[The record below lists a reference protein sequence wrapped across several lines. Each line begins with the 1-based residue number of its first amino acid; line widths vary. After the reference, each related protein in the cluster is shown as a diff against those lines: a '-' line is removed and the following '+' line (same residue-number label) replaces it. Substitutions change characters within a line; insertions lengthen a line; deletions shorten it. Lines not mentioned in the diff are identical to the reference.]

1 LNLLSMFEN
10 SPRPILF
17 AHRGAS
23 LHAPENTMEAFNL
36 AIQQGADGVEL
47 DAKLSA
53 DGEVIVIHDPTVD
66 RTTNGHGRVAKFK
79 LTDLRALDAGSFF
92 SEKFRG
98 AQIPKLDEV
107 FEVIGRQGLIN
118 VELTNYTT
126 HRDHLVEKVC
136 QLVQKH
142 NLQKK
147 ILFSSFFASNLKRA
161 AQLLPEVPR
170 GLLALKG
177 WKGIWA
183 RSFGFMFG
191 EYQALHPHIADVNA
205 PQVARVHKLKR
216 RIHVWPAN
224 SEQDLARLKNWGV
237 DGIITADPLTAVRVL
252 GRGK

>member
-1 LNLLSMFEN
+1 
-10 SPRPILF
+10 
-17 AHRGAS
+17 
-23 LHAPENTMEAFNL
+23 MEAFNL
-36 AIQQGADGVEL
+36 ALQQGADGVEL

-66 RTTNGHGRVAKFK
+66 RTTNGHGRVAMFK

-98 AQIPKLDEV
+98 AQIPTLDEV
-107 FEVIGRQGLIN
+107 FEVIGRQGIIN
-118 VELTNYTT
+118 VELKNYTT
-126 HRDHLVEKVC
+126 PRDHLVEKVC
-136 QLVQKH
+136 ALVQKH

-147 ILFSSFFASNLKRA
+147 ILFSSFFAYNLKRA

-170 GLLALKG
+170 GLLALRG
-177 WKGIWA
+177 WKGMWA

-191 EYQALHPHIADVNA
+191 EYQALHPCMTDVNA

-216 RIHVWPAN
+216 RIHVWTAN
-224 SEQDLARLKNWGV
+224 SEQDLLRLKNWGV
-237 DGIITADPLTAVRVL
+237 DGIITDDPLTAARVM

>member
-1 LNLLSMFEN
+1 
-10 SPRPILF
+10 
-17 AHRGAS
+17 
-23 LHAPENTMEAFNL
+23 MEAFNL

-47 DAKLSA
+47 DAKLSG

-92 SEKFRG
+92 SEKFRS
-98 AQIPKLDEV
+98 AQIPTLNEV
-107 FEVIGRQGLIN
+107 FEVIGRQGFIN
-118 VELTNYTT
+118 VELKNYTT
-126 HRDHLVEKVC
+126 PRDQLVEKVC
-136 QLVQKH
+136 ALVQKH

-147 ILFSSFFASNLKRA
+147 ILFSSFLAYNLKRA

-170 GLLALKG
+170 GLLALRG
-177 WKGIWA
+177 WKGMWA

-191 EYQALHPHIADVNA
+191 EYQALHPYVNDVDA

-216 RIHVWPAN
+216 RIHVWTAN
-224 SEQDLARLKNWGV
+224 TEQDLLRLKNWDV
-237 DGIITADPLTAVRVL
+237 DGIITDDPLTAARVM

>member
-1 LNLLSMFEN
+1 MFEH
-10 SPRPILF
+10 SPRPLLF

-23 LHAPENTMEAFNL
+23 LHAPENTMEAFDL

-53 DGEVIVIHDPTVD
+53 DGEVIVIHDSTVD
-66 RTTNGHGRVAKFK
+66 RTTNGHGRVAMFK

-98 AQIPKLDEV
+98 AQIPTLNEV
-107 FEVIGRQGLIN
+107 FEVIGRHGFIN
-118 VELTNYTT
+118 VELKNYTT
-126 HRDHLVEKVC
+126 PRDHLVEKVC
-136 QLVQKH
+136 ALVQKH

-147 ILFSSFFASNLKRA
+147 ILFSSFFAYNLKRA

-170 GLLALKG
+170 GLLALRG
-177 WKGIWA
+177 WKGMWA

-191 EYQALHPHIADVNA
+191 EYQALHPYINDVDA

-216 RIHVWPAN
+216 RIHVWTAN
-224 SEQDLARLKNWGV
+224 TEQDLLRLKNWGV

>member
-1 LNLLSMFEN
+1 
-10 SPRPILF
+10 
-17 AHRGAS
+17 
-23 LHAPENTMEAFNL
+23 MEAFNL

-53 DGEVIVIHDPTVD
+53 DGEVIVIHDLTVD
-66 RTTNGHGRVAKFK
+66 RTTNGHGRVATFK
-79 LTDLRALDAGSFF
+79 LADLRALDAGSFF
-92 SEKFRG
+92 SERFRG

-126 HRDHLVEKVC
+126 PRDRLVEKVC
-136 QLVQKH
+136 ALVQKH

-237 DGIITADPLTAVRVL
+237 DGIITADPLMAVRVL

>member
-1 LNLLSMFEN
+1 MLEN
-10 SPRPILF
+10 FPRPIIF

-23 LHAPENTMEAFNL
+23 LQAPENTIEAFNL

-53 DGEVIVIHDPTVD
+53 DGEVVVIHDATVD
-66 RTTNGHGRVAKFK
+66 RTTNGHGRVSALK

-98 AQIPKLDEV
+98 AQIPTLDEV
-107 FEVIGRQGLIN
+107 FEVIGKQAFIN
-118 VELTNYTT
+118 VELKNYTT
-126 HRDHLVEKVC
+126 PRDQLVEKVC
-136 QLVQKH
+136 ALVLKH

-147 ILFSSFFASNLKRA
+147 ILFSSFFGFNLNRA
-161 AQLLPEVPR
+161 AHLLPEAPR

-191 EYQALHPHIADVNA
+191 EYQALHSYIADVNA

-216 RIHVWPAN
+216 RIHVWTVN
-224 SEQDLARLKNWGV
+224 SEQDLLRLKNWGV
-237 DGIITADPLTAVRVL
+237 DGIITDDPLTAVRVM

>member
-36 AIQQGADGVEL
+36 AMQQGADGVEL
-47 DAKLSA
+47 DARLSA
-53 DGEVIVIHDPTVD
+53 DGEVIVIHDSTVD
-66 RTTNGHGRVAKFK
+66 RTTNGHGRVAAFK

-98 AQIPKLDEV
+98 AQIPTLDEV
-107 FEVIGRQGLIN
+107 FEVIGRQGIIN
-118 VELTNYTT
+118 VELKNYTT
-126 HRDHLVEKVC
+126 PGDQLVEKVC
-136 QLVQKH
+136 ALVQKH

-147 ILFSSFFASNLKRA
+147 ILFSSFFAFNLRRA
-161 AQLLPEVPR
+161 AHLLPEVPR

-177 WKGIWA
+177 WKGMWA

-191 EYQALHPHIADVNA
+191 EYQALHPHIMDVNA
-205 PQVARVHKLKR
+205 PQVARVHKLGR
-216 RIHVWPAN
+216 RIHVWTAN
-224 SEQDLARLKNWGV
+224 AESDLLRLKNWGV
-237 DGIITADPLTAVRVL
+237 DGIITDDPLTAVRIL
-252 GRGK
+252 RSGK

>member
-1 LNLLSMFEN
+1 MFEH

-23 LHAPENTMEAFNL
+23 LYAPENTMEAFTL
-36 AIQQGADGVEL
+36 AMQQGADGVEL

-53 DGEVIVIHDPTVD
+53 DGEVVVIHDPTVD
-66 RTTNGHGRVAKFK
+66 RTTNGHGRVATFK
-79 LTDLRALDAGSFF
+79 LADLRALDAGSFF

-98 AQIPKLDEV
+98 AQIPTLNEV
-107 FEVIGRQGLIN
+107 FEVIGRRCFIN

-126 HRDHLVEKVC
+126 PRDQLIEKVC
-136 QLVQKH
+136 ALVQKH

-147 ILFSSFFASNLKRA
+147 VLFSSFFAFNLKRA
-161 AQLLPEVPR
+161 AQLLPGVSR
-170 GLLALKG
+170 GLLALGG
-177 WKGIWA
+177 WKGMWA

-191 EYQALHPHIADVNA
+191 EYQALHPHITDVDV

-216 RIHVWPAN
+216 RIHVWPVNA
-224 SEQDLARLKNWGV
+224 EQDLLRLKNWDV
-237 DGIITADPLTAVRVL
+237 DGIITADPLMAVRVM

>member
-1 LNLLSMFEN
+1 LNPSPMFEH
-10 SPRPILF
+10 SPRPLLF

-36 AIQQGADGVEL
+36 ALQQGADGVEL

-66 RTTNGHGRVAKFK
+66 RTTNGHGRVAMFK

-98 AQIPKLDEV
+98 AQIPMLDEV
-107 FEVIGRQGLIN
+107 FAVIGRQGIIN
-118 VELTNYTT
+118 VELKNYTT
-126 HRDHLVEKVC
+126 PRDQLVEKVC
-136 QLVQKH
+136 ALVQKH

-161 AQLLPEVPR
+161 AHLLPEVPR
-170 GLLALKG
+170 GLLALGG
-177 WKGIWA
+177 WKGMWA

-191 EYQALHPHIADVNA
+191 EYQALHPHITDVNA

-216 RIHVWPAN
+216 RIHVWTAN
-224 SEQDLARLKNWGV
+224 SEQDLLRLKNWGV
-237 DGIITADPLTAVRVL
+237 DGIITDDPLTAVRVM